1 MTPRERKESVALVFA
16 IDTSGSMANYVG
28 AQKKIELAIEA
39 IRAGIRNLNAEDQA
53 AVIGFDVKIRD
64 ISSLTSDH
72 DTLISTVDKLK
83 PTGGTTVMGKAIETA
98 GKMLKACDAKRKHI
112 ILLSDGKSEGKH
124 SEFIETIK
132 KIAEARIGITSIAIG
147 DAAEDLLEAI
157 AIAGNGRYIPV
168 QNVQELPKV
177 LMDAVRETQNYIV
190 QEQFQPI
197 VISPITPILEGIET
211 LPPLHGYVA
220 TAEKTTAQ
228 VFIKSHKD
236 EPVLA
241 RWHYGLGKSVAW
253 TSDVKPAWSRD
264 WISWSDFGKFWGQV
278 INWTLP
284 TEKANTD
291 FDLIVSPR
299 NGRAEVVIDTR
310 HASPTSYAVQVAGPN
325 GTSESIEMQQ
335 ISSMRYVGTFQMD
348 DSGSYIVTAKRETD
362 DSKLTETVTLSYPA
376 EYATFDV
383 NTNVLKKLAEDTGGI
398 YEPTATQIA
407 ASAGVPIERRV
418 SLSQTLLVVAVVLFV
433 LEMILRRFSIA
444 SGYLSE
450 LRTQLRRQ
458 SEAVVPKA
466 LTQLTQKKAD
476 IDSLANSGIYET
488 VEITSST
495 NENTSETTVSQST
508 EGTMARLLAVKN
520 RSRSV

>member
-1 MTPRERKESVALVFA
+1 MKTAKE
-16 IDTSGSMANYVG
+16 
-28 AQKKIELAIEA
+28 
-39 IRAGIRNLNAEDQA
+39 
-53 AVIGFDVKIRD
+53 
-64 ISSLTSDH
+64 
-72 DTLISTVDKLK
+72 
-83 PTGGTTVMGKAIETA
+83 
-98 GKMLKACDAKRKHI
+98 
-112 ILLSDGKSEGKH
+112 
-124 SEFIETIK
+124 
-132 KIAEARIGITSIAIG
+132 IAEARIGITSIAIG

-177 LMDAVRETQNYIV
+177 LMDAVRETQNYII

-197 VISPITPILEGIET
+197 IVSPTTSILEDIST
-211 LPPLHGYVA
+211 PPLLYGYVA
-220 TAEKTTAQ
+220 TTEKSSAR
-228 VFIKSHKD
+228 VFIKSHED

-241 RWHYGLGKSVAW
+241 SWHYGLGKSVAW

-284 TEKANTD
+284 TEGTNAN

-299 NGRAEVVIDTR
+299 NGKAEVIIDTR

-325 GTSESIEMQQ
+325 GTSESVEMQQ

-348 DSGSYIVTAKRETD
+348 DSGSYIVNAKRETD

-383 NTNVLKKLAEDTGGI
+383 NTNLLKKLANDTAGI

-407 ASAGVPIERRV
+407 ASAGVPIEKQV
-418 SLSQTLLVVAVVLFV
+418 SLSQTLLVVAVALFV

-444 SGYLSE
+444 SGYFTE
-450 LRTQLRRQ
+450 LRAQLRRQ
-458 SEAVVPKA
+458 SESIVPKT
-466 LTQLTQKKAD
+466 LTQLARKKAD
-476 IDSLANSGIYET
+476 VDSLANSSIYET

-495 NENTSETTVSQST
+495 NQNTPETAVPQST
-508 EGTMARLLAVKN
+508 EGTMARLLAAKN
-520 RSRSV
+520 KSRSV